1 MSPFPA
7 ARAPVGAPARSRAV
21 PALGLTLCL
30 AAMVGDAVAGTP
42 LAAQEPAPRA
52 SVREGVPRV
61 EGRVRA
67 READGGALLGWAM
80 IAVEGGGSVLADG
93 RGRYVLRGV
102 RPGPVRLV
110 ARYVGYAPTEVEVLV
125 PSRGVVTVDLELARE
140 AVELPEIVVAGD
152 RLRIEDPDERSLSA
166 EAERALLRLHALEAS
181 PGLSESGL
189 TGAVPPPGEGGG
201 SSEPAEALYFR
212 GSAADLKLVLLD
224 GAPIY
229 TPFHLGG
236 LLPSFDASTLGSA
249 RHHVGGAPARYDGGL
264 SYILDLRTRSPR
276 RDRPRAR
283 GSVDLLSVGGS
294 LETPLGHRAGALVSA
309 RRLHGLGAA
318 LAGGDGSPYGYADGL
333 VRIDADAGA
342 SGSVFLTG
350 FANRESVIL
359 DLTRSPYPAV
369 EPLGRDDAEWG
380 NVALTGGWTTRVGR
394 ATLELGASTSRYDAE
409 LPVHEAVWDSATSQ
423 VDRWTMLATGR
434 TDRTRF
440 TADATIPRDG
450 AEPLRAGA
458 SFDRLRLRYGSR
470 GRPTDDGTFDVEGSG
485 SVLGLYVGGARP
497 LVDALDLRWGARL
510 DRFSVDALG
519 DGAPESAFRGA
530 LRLALLWDLG
540 DDAILTLAGGRYHQL
555 ARRGDADVDLAAG
568 DGLQTG
574 TGAVPESAYRSSSP
588 ILSVAR
594 ADHLVASLDQRLG
607 ENVRL
612 DTEVFFK
619 AFHDVAGVA
628 SRRLTSSGIDLRV
641 LRQTER
647 TTTAVGYSLA
657 WFWEP
662 QATAGVTEFSGRHLL
677 NASFRTLLVGP
688 AVLDVRLA
696 LSDGLPLTS
705 VPFGD
710 EANSVP
716 DSEAFDD
723 EVDADPSPVVDV
735 DDVDGFLRVDV
746 ELFAEWDLS
755 LGGLG
760 GRVRPYVRVLNAL
773 DRRDALFYYFEPWR
787 SDELRPL
794 AELSLVPV
802 VGLEWRF

>member
-1 MSPFPA
+1 MNP
-7 ARAPVGAPARSRAV
+7 V

-30 AAMVGDAVAGTP
+30 AAAAAAP
-42 LAAQEPAPRA
+42 LPAQEPAPQPA
-52 SVREGVPRV
+52 AREAVPRV

-110 ARYVGYAPTEVEVLV
+110 ARYVGYAPAEVEVLV

-140 AVELPEIVVAGD
+140 AVELPEIVVASE
-152 RLRIEDPDERSLSA
+152 RPRIEDPDERSLTA

-189 TGAVPPPGEGGG
+189 TGAVPAPGEGGG

-276 RDRPRAR
+276 RDRLRAR

-294 LETPLGHRAGALVSA
+294 LETPLGAGAGALVSA

-318 LAGGDGSPYGYADGL
+318 LAGGDGSPYAYADGL
-333 VRIDADAGA
+333 VRIDADAGS

-359 DLTRSPYPAV
+359 DLTRSPYPVA
-369 EPLGRDDAEWG
+369 EPLGRDDAVWG
-380 NVALTGGWTTRVGR
+380 NVALTGGWTTRLGA
-394 ATLELGASTSRYDAE
+394 ATIELGASTSRYDAE

-440 TADATIPRDG
+440 TADATIPRG
-450 AEPLRAGA
+450 SAESLRVGA
-458 SFDRLRLRYGSR
+458 SFDRLYLRYGSR
-470 GRPTDDGTFDVEGSG
+470 GRPAAERTFDFEGSG
-485 SVLGLYVGGARP
+485 SVLGVYAGGVRP
-497 LVDALDLRWGARL
+497 LVDAVDLRWGARL
-510 DRFSVDALG
+510 DHFSVDAFG
-519 DGAPESAFRGA
+519 DGAASSAFRGA

-540 DDAILTLAGGRYHQL
+540 DDALLTLAGGRYHQL

-574 TGAVPESAYRSSSP
+574 TGAVPESAYRSGP

-594 ADHLVASLDQRLG
+594 ADHVVASLDQRLG

-628 SRRLTSSGIDLRV
+628 TRRLTSSGIDLRV

-647 TTTAVGYSLA
+647 TTAAVGYSLA

-710 EANSVP
+710 RANSAP
-716 DSEAFDD
+716 DGEGFEDD
-723 EVDADPSPVVDV
+723 VSNDPSPVVDV
-735 DDVDGFLRVDV
+735 DDIDGFLRVDA

-787 SDELRPL
+787 SEGLSPL